1 MNVSLMTLQ
10 SAIDTMFDTRS
21 IRQKIAVLNPHPI
34 RSQSTIDSGKSQTR
48 IQSAVHP
55 QFITDFP
62 KSQSICSQSAI
73 NPQPIRIQ
81 STIDLSKIS
90 NPNAIRSAFATT
102 HLFISDPQPT
112 RNQPATNPHPN
123 RLDQLTATPEPPN
136 PNQTQTKPKPNPN
149 QTQTKPKPKS
159 KPNGVG

>member
-1 MNVSLMTLQ
+1 MKVRSLMRLQ

-62 KSQSICSQSAI
+62 NSQSICNQSAS
-73 NPQPIRIQ
+73 NPHPIRIQ
-81 STIDLSKIS
+81 SAA
-90 NPNAIRSAFATT
+90 NPHPIHHRPQQNFKPECNPQCIRHNSSF
-102 HLFISDPQPT
+102 HF
-112 RNQPATNPHPN
+112 QPATKPQPN
-123 RLDQLTATPEPPN
+123 RLDQLTAAPEPPN
-136 PNQTQTKPKPNPN
+136 PN
-149 QTQTKPKPKS
+149 
-159 KPNGVG
+159 